1 MGSKWSSY
9 DLATLRQLY
18 EEEKEALSQSLLQ
31 GLSWEQLADQRR
43 NVTDLSIAIHRKL
56 SGGEDLP
63 ETKHP
68 AGHQIRKADGGAT
81 QGS

>member
-18 EEEKEALSQSLLQ
+18 DQEKEALSQSLLQ
-31 GLSWEQLADQRR
+31 GMSWDQLTDRRR
-43 NVTDLSIAIHRKL
+43 NVTELSIAIHRKL
-56 SGGEDLP
+56 SGGEDGP

-68 AGHQIRKADGGAT
+68 AGHPIRKGESGT
-81 QGS
+81 S